1 MYKIKKF
8 KKNKIILTI
17 KGGTDCVLPPLTLY
31 YPMFIN
37 TTQYLSELI
46 RHIKIINKDHE
57 NYMVIY
63 KLMSVYG
70 HISLNIMMMAYNNL
84 YMKNKD
90 EFLEQLNKVDIVKYF
105 LLKIDVHQH

>member
-1 MYKIKKF
+1 
-8 KKNKIILTI
+8 
-17 KGGTDCVLPPLTLY
+17 
-31 YPMFIN
+31 
-37 TTQYLSELI
+37 
-46 RHIKIINKDHE
+46 
-57 NYMVIY
+57 MVIY

-70 HISLNIMMMAYNNL
+70 YISLNIMMMAYNNL

>member
-1 MYKIKKF
+1 
-8 KKNKIILTI
+8 
-17 KGGTDCVLPPLTLY
+17 
-31 YPMFIN
+31 
-37 TTQYLSELI
+37 
-46 RHIKIINKDHE
+46 
-57 NYMVIY
+57 MVIY

-90 EFLEQLNKVDIVKYF
+90 EFLEQSNKVDIVKYF